1 MGNEASTASAAN
13 FVVKWEKST
22 TAGTSPAARDGHVF
36 VSAPGH
42 SKAYLFGGMSQ
53 QLVETDDFHVY
64 DASTNTWS
72 QIEKEEGKP
81 WPIARANAAAALFQ
95 GKLYMFGGM
104 NADAGGWLGDIW
116 VYDIAAKTWATP
128 AVTGQLP
135 TPRDKLACTV
145 VGDHLVFYG
154 GFGPTIE
161 EVDDDDDDGAGA
173 GGGAGVGGA
182 DASAPAADCAT
193 FGWFND
199 AYVFTA
205 ATGGVGGAALKCQK
219 VQVGGFGP
227 SARCAHAMCTIEGKA
242 AVFGGRDSVGRT
254 NDLFYLLPPGFDGL
268 AGWNWSK
275 PSAMGKGPAAVSF
288 HTATALDNQIL
299 VVGGRNDANDH
310 VAAVHAFDTV
320 TGQWTTPELD
330 KAGDPHKRGNHAI
343 CVMGG
348 GDGGS
353 GGGEGTQQGVVA
365 FGGSSMY
372 DEATQCCRTFYGDT
386 YQLTLRAAAVAAS
399 GEGGVGGGGAAAA
412 DLEGNGA
419 AKPKRPAS
427 LDLGA
432 AAEFARAPAGGCFGA
447 AAGGGGGPG
456 AAPEAAVPVA
466 GSSRVAG
473 KRPLADADEAP
484 SKVSKVEE

>member
-1 MGNEASTASAAN
+1 
-13 FVVKWEKST
+13 
-22 TAGTSPAARDGHVF
+22 
-36 VSAPGH
+36 
-42 SKAYLFGGMSQ
+42 
-53 QLVETDDFHVY
+53 
-64 DASTNTWS
+64 
-72 QIEKEEGKP
+72 
-81 WPIARANAAAALFQ
+81 
-95 GKLYMFGGM
+95 M

-299 VVGGRNDANDH
+299 VVGGRIDAYDH

-399 GEGGVGGGGAAAA
+399 GEGEVGGGGAAAA
-412 DLEGNGA
+412 DLEENAREGHRA
-419 AKPKRPAS
+419 AP
-427 LDLGA
+427 
-432 AAEFARAPAGGCFGA
+432 ARAPAGGCFGA

-456 AAPEAAVPVA
+456 AAPEAAAPVA